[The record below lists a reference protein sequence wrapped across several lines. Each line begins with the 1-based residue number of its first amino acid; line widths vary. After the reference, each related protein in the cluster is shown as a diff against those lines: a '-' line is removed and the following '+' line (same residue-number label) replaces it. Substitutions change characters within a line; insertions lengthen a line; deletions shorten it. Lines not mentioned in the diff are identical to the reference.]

1 MTAPSLTPVR
11 MEQLRRFSTC
21 LIASAIERFQV
32 RLPNTGFSDS
42 SIRCMFDDVPP
53 IVGYAVTA
61 RIRTADPPMEG
72 GGYIYDRVEWW
83 KDILTVPAP
92 RIVVIQDVDPNPGLG
107 ALVGEVHANILK
119 ALGCVGVLTNGAVR
133 DLNAVRASEFQMFA
147 GNISVSHAYAHVF
160 DFGGP
165 VDVAR
170 MNIRPGDLLHADR
183 HGVLSIPSE
192 IADKI
197 PPVAAELADRRRQIV
212 DLCRSSDCSI
222 EKLRE
227 FFQKDV
233 YEHRP
238 NRFT

>member
-11 MEQLRRFSTC
+11 LEQFRRFSTC

-42 SIRCMFDDVPP
+42 SIRCIFDDLPP

-92 RIVVIQDVDPNPGLG
+92 RIAVIQDVDPNPGLG
-107 ALVGEVHANILK
+107 AFVGEVHANILQ
-119 ALGCVGVLTNGAVR
+119 ALGCVGIVTNGAVR
-133 DLNAVRASEFQMFA
+133 DLNAVRASGFQMFA
-147 GNISVSHAYAHVF
+147 RNISVSHAYAHVF
-160 DFGGP
+160 DFGGT
-165 VDVAR
+165 VNVAR
-170 MNIRPGDLLHADR
+170 MNITPGNLLHADR
-183 HGVLSIPSE
+183 HGVLSIPAE
-192 IADKI
+192 IADRI
-197 PPVAAELADRRRQIV
+197 PPVAAELADRRHQIV
-212 DLCRSSDCSI
+212 DLCRSSDFSI

-227 FFQKDV
+227 FVQKDV
-233 YEHRP
+233 HGHRP